1 MVGYDIPLMS
11 IGNAHENLYKENAEM
26 QNGTHTEEQKGI
38 KRYHWRRKSNKI
50 AK

>member
-26 QNGTHTEEQKGI
+26 QNGTHTEEQKGHEEI
-38 KRYHWRRKSNKI
+38 HS
-50 AK
+50 AKKNELY